1 MTKVSTNTLP
11 STTRRTAPKGKL
23 TRIFGEN
30 LWGEANAPVVK
41 RASNPGQHGARRKK
55 MTDYGIQLREKQK
68 MKAYYGNISE
78 RQFSNIY
85 KEAVRRKGDTSEN
98 LIGLLESR
106 LDTLVYRLNVAP
118 TMFAA
123 RQFISHKHITV
134 NGKVVTIASY
144 RLMPGDVVEV
154 REQARTMT
162 PIMEAVSKMERQVP
176 EYITFNPGE
185 FKGSLVRLP
194 VLDDVPY
201 PVQMNPN
208 LVVEFYNR

>member
-11 STTRRTAPKGKL
+11 SHTRRTAPKGKA

-30 LWGEANAPVVK
+30 LWGAAKAPVAK

-68 MKAYYGNISE
+68 MKAYYGGISE
-78 RQFSNIY
+78 TQFHNIFV
-85 KEAVRRKGDTSEN
+85 EAGRRKGDTSEN

-106 LDTLVYRLNVAP
+106 LDSMVYRLNLAP

-123 RQFISHKHITV
+123 KQYISHKHITV

-144 RLMPGDVVEV
+144 RLVPGDVVEV
-154 REQARTMT
+154 REKARGIAQ
-162 PIMEAVSKMERQVP
+162 IMESVAKMERQVP
-176 EYITFNPGE
+176 EYLTFNPAE
-185 FKGSLVRLP
+185 FKGTFVRLP